1 MIKLRRK
8 ANVNEKISCYNLK
21 RIFLNNLS
29 YSEEKCSDLDGSKKL
44 SKNSIEYAKC
54 IGNKAKDGSKKII
67 NKLNTDSKLTDWV
80 KEKLKK

>member
-1 MIKLRRK
+1 MKKLV
-8 ANVNEKISCYNLK
+8 AIILSVF
-21 RIFLNNLS
+21 FLNNLS